1 MPHRG
6 SFLERMS
13 TWATHKSGSSW
24 AFAIASAIVLIWFA
38 TGPIFD
44 YSNTWQLVIN
54 TGTTIVTFLMVFL
67 IQRGQNK
74 ESMAIQLKLNELVA
88 SMRGASNRL
97 INVEDLTE
105 EEVRILHG
113 HYAKLVEL
121 AKQDLEMT
129 ISHSIEDAEGDHA
142 RKLEEWRRSRKSET
156 QAAHIARPLLV
167 LIVVLSGGTA
177 VGAGQD
183 KLPTPEEQYKT
194 LLKESNRAT
203 GSGAVMTDA
212 ERLKFVGAAYKH
224 RYEMAPKFL
233 KLAEK
238 YPYDPIA
245 LDALTQAV
253 WQVNTTP
260 WPVEMVGED
269 PARAKAFELI
279 QRDHIRSEKLGPMC
293 LRVSY
298 GFASEYETFLR
309 AVVEKN
315 PHKPVQAAASVS
327 LAHFLNNRLA
337 RVDLCREQPQLAKEF
352 EGLYGKEYFAELR
365 KQSRDKA
372 IREIETAFEQA
383 AEKYGDVKLPAGD
396 TVGERAKAEL
406 FEIRNLSVGKE
417 APDIKGEDQD
427 GKQFKLSEYRGKV
440 VLLDFWSFV

>member
-1 MPHRG
+1 MPMAHVAKA
-6 SFLERMS
+6 L
-13 TWATHKSGSSW
+13 
-24 AFAIASAIVLIWFA
+24 L
-38 TGPIFD
+38 
-44 YSNTWQLVIN
+44 
-54 TGTTIVTFLMVFL
+54 LMV
-67 IQRGQNK
+67 
-74 ESMAIQLKLNELVA
+74 
-88 SMRGASNRL
+88 
-97 INVEDLTE
+97 T
-105 EEVRILHG
+105 
-113 HYAKLVEL
+113 L
-121 AKQDLEMT
+121 A
-129 ISHSIEDAEGDHA
+129 
-142 RKLEEWRRSRKSET
+142 
-156 QAAHIARPLLV
+156 V
-167 LIVVLSGGTA
+167 GTA
-177 VGAGQD
+177 MCAGQD
-183 KLPTPEEQYKT
+183 NPPSPAEQYKA
-194 LLKESNRAT
+194 LLKESNKAT
-203 GSGAVMTDA
+203 GTGGPLTDA

-238 YPYDPIA
+238 HPNDPIA
-245 LDALTQAV
+245 LEALTQAV

-269 PARAKAFELI
+269 PARPKAFELI
-279 QRDHIRSEKLGPMC
+279 RRDHIHSEKLGPLC

-365 KQSRDKA
+365 KQNRDKA
-372 IREIETAFEQA
+372 IREIEIAFEQA

-396 TVGERAKAEL
+396 TVAERAKAEL
-406 FEIRNLSVGKE
+406 FEIRHLSVGKE

-427 GKQFKLSEYRGKV
+427 GKKFKLSDYRGKV
-440 VLLDFWSFV
+440 VLLDFWSYV